1 VLPALARL
9 VAPNEPVSPA
19 PFDVSAAVA
28 SGGYRF
34 VAIGH
39 WVREWTGKKLL
50 KTVFLSGGASG
61 LGRAMTLALANNS
74 QRVIIGYSS
83 SQASAEALSS
93 EINAAGYEATHVR
106 TDFGS
111 RGGVDSSWPAIT
123 AEFGNPDIV
132 VNNAAIAQEKDY
144 LSVTEDDFET
154 MMRVNCHAPL
164 RLAQLALPSMY
175 EKRWGRIINISS
187 IGGQVGGI
195 NQIHYAASKSA
206 LISVTRSLAR
216 LSAERGVT
224 VNAVAPG
231 LVATAMSSAELS
243 TPAGKA
249 KIEAL
254 PTKRSGTPE
263 EIAAAVAFLA
273 SEKSSY
279 VVGQTINV
287 NGGAFLG

>member
-1 VLPALARL
+1 M
-9 VAPNEPVSPA
+9 
-19 PFDVSAAVA
+19 
-28 SGGYRF
+28 
-34 VAIGH
+34 
-39 WVREWTGKKLL
+39 
-50 KTVFLSGGASG
+50 KTVFISGGASG

-74 QRVIIGYSS
+74 RRVIIGYRSD
-83 SQASAEALSS
+83 QASASALSS
-93 EINAAGYEATHVR
+93 ELNAAGYEATHVR
-106 TDFGS
+106 TDFGG
-111 RGGVDSSWPAIT
+111 RGGVDDSWSSIT
-123 AEFGNPDIV
+123 AEFGDPDIV
-132 VNNAAIAQEKDY
+132 VSNAAIAQEKNY
-144 LSVTEDDFET
+144 LLVTEDDFEA

-175 EKRWGRIINISS
+175 EKGWGRIINISS

-216 LSAERGVT
+216 LSAEKGVT

-231 LVATAMSSAELS
+231 LVATAMSSPELA

-254 PTKRSGTPE
+254 PIKRSGTAE
-263 EIAAAVAFLA
+263 ETAAVVAFLA
-273 SEKSSY
+273 SEGSSY